1 MGTTYELMQV
11 KRQHIFCFADFWNYI
26 DMPYIILGYYNLYR
40 QTYVGSLKFF
50 SKLVMIIVI
59 SLALAKAF
67 FFMKI
72 FKGFSYI
79 VTMMSRV
86 MTDLQAFMVFF
97 AILVVMLSIML
108 DVILMNNPD
117 SNYQSVGPF
126 AGNILSMLRIS
137 LGDFDFT
144 ELKGNRM
151 TPADHLLIWMMWLVM
166 VTFSLLIFLNFI
178 IAEVSSSYGKVK
190 GDIDALVQQER
201 ARLILEAEDV
211 LTDEIKRN
219 NKTKFPKYFIVR
231 EQQ

>member
-1 MGTTYELMQV
+1 
-11 KRQHIFCFADFWNYI
+11 
-26 DMPYIILGYYNLYR
+26 
-40 QTYVGSLKFF
+40 
-50 SKLVMIIVI
+50 MIIVI

-79 VTMMSRV
+79 VTMMSQV
-86 MTDLQAFMVFF
+86 MIDLQAFMVFF

-151 TPADHLLIWMMWLVM
+151 TPADHLLFWMMWLVM